1 MAVFAETNEARRVLA
16 QAFLDMFNGGSIR
29 LYAGS
34 NSANNY
40 ISAHTLGSPAG
51 TVAANGQVQ
60 LGPIGFNQSSVNA
73 TGAAGVN
80 HGAILNSAG
89 VRQYRFNV
97 SNAAGPGIDA
107 VLSPSNVIAQG
118 IPVALGS
125 FSFNIAN
132 I

>member
-16 QAFLDMFNGGSIR
+16 QAFLDMFSGGTLR

-34 NSANNY
+34 NSGNNY
-40 ISAHTLGSPAG
+40 ISSHALGSPAG

-60 LGPIGFNQSSVNA
+60 LGTIGFNQSSINA
-73 TGAAGVN
+73 TGPGGIN
-80 HGAILNSAG
+80 HGSLVNAG
-89 VRQYRFNV
+89 GTRQYRFNV
-97 SNAAGPGIDA
+97 SNAAGTGIDA
-107 VLSPSNVIAQG
+107 VLTPTNVIAQG
-118 IPVALGS
+118 IPVAIGS